1 MKKAIIIL
9 VHILLFCLCGESKA
23 KSIECNNQQM
33 KDSLL
38 IITENNETYCISKLI
53 LMQGTKKTVLF
64 KIYCEDGSSIDF
76 RENYYTNDHRKI
88 GIYYVYNAAAD
99 GNQFL
104 FFDYSTL
111 GTYIT
116 FACFSNCFPEKT
128 SLNFKKK
135 ELLLQKNNATSAT
148 PKKVLYIGSKKG
160 YIICGKKY
168 SSVKANICRIH

>member
-53 LMQGTKKTVLF
+53 LMQGTKETVLF

-88 GIYYVYNAAAD
+88 GIYYVYSAAAD

-135 ELLLQKNNATSAT
+135 ELLLQKNNTTSET
-148 PKKVLYIGSKKG
+148 PKKVLYIGSKKD
-160 YIICGKKY
+160 ILFV
-168 SSVKANICRIH
+168 VKNTYL